1 MKPNDRRPCLFNF
14 DAKVVQ
20 LSRAHDHTRTRHCH
34 SGARW
39 RLTQL
44 RLLGCRAIRR
54 AARERAEG
62 LRAVRL
68 ARGDRGV
75 ELLAKGVRA
84 WSDVVVAARR
94 QSRSSPSVDDGS
106 VEDEH
111 EEVPEGDSYGQRWPC
126 PTDTSK
132 HRHGSTAATSQVDTD
147 TAEMVNEREGG
158 AH

>member
-1 MKPNDRRPCLFNF
+1 M
-14 DAKVVQ
+14 
-20 LSRAHDHTRTRHCH
+20 
-34 SGARW
+34 
-39 RLTQL
+39 TQL

-84 WSDVVVAARR
+84 WSHVVVAARR
-94 QSRSSPSVDDGS
+94 QSRSSSVDDGS

-111 EEVPEGDSYGQRWPC
+111 EEVPEGDS
-126 PTDTSK
+126 
-132 HRHGSTAATSQVDTD
+132 
-147 TAEMVNEREGG
+147 
-158 AH
+158 